1 MSFLDVTK
9 ILKDKGYNG
18 VSDND
23 VVTSLKEVEYIP
35 PNTPE
40 VPPSVKDWIRLC
52 KSLTAFR
59 VSLSYALNPYVWE
72 INHLS
77 QECQEWLYD
86 ADNQETFALLWIGRD
101 WKEK

>member
-1 MSFLDVTK
+1 MFVKLDTLLSEEDYRVT
-9 ILKDKGYNG
+9 DE
-18 VSDND
+18 
-23 VVTSLKEVEYIP
+23 EVIKAFTEIECVPFEIP
-35 PNTPE
+35 S